1 MKSSQIE
8 DQLALKK
15 LVDTFSNLADLKDV
29 KSQMNLFT
37 DDAQV
42 ISKTNNQNF
51 ESKGKKEI
59 EKAFADYLAL
69 FDIVYHLNGQQTV
82 EIKGD
87 HATGISYCFVT
98 LIGKGKKNQ
107 SGVRYN
113 DTYVKISALKE
124 QNNSKIASEQLI
136 NFSFFSAGN
145 LIHWIS
151 DIYVA
156 RYVILASVIWSF
168 LLAMIFLLFLRCC
181 AGVIVFIILIGIFI
195 GLVIVAVLMRF
206 KMNDYKDEGDETKEI
221 LFCVLF
227 WVCVV
232 LALIWLLFVIIMCN
246 RIRLSIALIQIASKY
261 INSNCSILWIP
272 FLFFIITIVWIA
284 YWIILSVY
292 LYSSGKF
299 NKEKSHIFAS
309 FDSEYNFRY
318 LWWYHLFALFYI
330 DAFISAFSQFIYAS
344 SASIWYFNNDK
355 GTEGHFILK
364 SFKWAFRYH
373 FGSIAFGS
381 LIIAIVRFLMLIFEV
396 FKKKWKNHSVQK
408 ILENV
413 VNALYVV

>member
-113 DTYVKISALKE
+113 DTYVKKNGKWLIK
-124 QNNSKIASEQLI
+124 KRDSE
-136 NFSFFSAGN
+136 
-145 LIHWIS
+145 
-151 DIYVA
+151 
-156 RYVILASVIWSF
+156 
-168 LLAMIFLLFLRCC
+168 
-181 AGVIVFIILIGIFI
+181 
-195 GLVIVAVLMRF
+195 
-206 KMNDYKDEGDETKEI
+206 
-221 LFCVLF
+221 
-227 WVCVV
+227 
-232 LALIWLLFVIIMCN
+232 
-246 RIRLSIALIQIASKY
+246 
-261 INSNCSILWIP
+261 
-272 FLFFIITIVWIA
+272 FLFT
-284 YWIILSVY
+284 SV
-292 LYSSGKF
+292 
-299 NKEKSHIFAS
+299 
-309 FDSEYNFRY
+309 DPYNT
-318 LWWYHLFALFYI
+318 A
-330 DAFISAFSQFIYAS
+330 
-344 SASIWYFNNDK
+344 
-355 GTEGHFILK
+355 
-364 SFKWAFRYH
+364 
-373 FGSIAFGS
+373 
-381 LIIAIVRFLMLIFEV
+381 
-396 FKKKWKNHSVQK
+396 
-408 ILENV
+408 
-413 VNALYVV
+413 